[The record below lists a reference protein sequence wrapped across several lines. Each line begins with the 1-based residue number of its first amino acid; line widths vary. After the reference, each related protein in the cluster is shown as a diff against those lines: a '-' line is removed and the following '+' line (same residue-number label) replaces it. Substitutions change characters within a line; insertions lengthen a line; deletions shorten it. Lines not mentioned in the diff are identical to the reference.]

1 MKSSVMKCKTANWT
15 NKLPGTKYSTSE
27 ALAPGYAYIKHYND
41 YGLKKGRINESHTD
55 SLTLMT

>member
-27 ALAPGYAYIKHYND
+27 ALAPGYTYIKHYND
-41 YGLKKGRINESHTD
+41 YGSRKGTGSMKVTRIP
-55 SLTLMT
+55 